1 MKNYKNWYF
10 PDTETHFINYLDKSN
25 LDTYQKKQRDDS
37 LKFVQKKRNAIDI
50 GANIGLW
57 ARDLCLIF
65 DKVNLFEPQQQNI
78 ECLRKNLEGFS
89 NFDLFEYA
97 LSNKNGTGE
106 LYVDDKGLGNNS
118 LIPTKEST
126 RKEVINLMKLD
137 NYNFKDIDYIKID
150 VQYHELE
157 VIEGGIELLKSN
169 SPVLCIEAAR
179 RNDDECSYVNKF
191 ANILFNLD
199 YKIVGGL
206 GKELFFKR

>member
-1 MKNYKNWYF
+1 
-10 PDTETHFINYLDKSN
+10 
-25 LDTYQKKQRDDS
+25 
-37 LKFVQKKRNAIDI
+37 
-50 GANIGLW
+50 
-57 ARDLCLIF
+57 
-65 DKVNLFEPQQQNI
+65 
-78 ECLRKNLEGFS
+78 
-89 NFDLFEYA
+89 
-97 LSNKNGTGE
+97 
-106 LYVDDKGLGNNS
+106 
-118 LIPTKEST
+118 
-126 RKEVINLMKLD
+126 MKLD

-179 RNDDECSYVNKF
+179 RNDDERSYVNKF